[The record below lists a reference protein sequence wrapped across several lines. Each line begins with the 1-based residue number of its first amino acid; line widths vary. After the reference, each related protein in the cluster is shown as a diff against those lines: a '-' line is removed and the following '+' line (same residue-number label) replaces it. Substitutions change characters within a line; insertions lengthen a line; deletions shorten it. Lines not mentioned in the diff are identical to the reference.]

1 MLTTHLDF
9 ISFIFNTFFFY
20 KTATLHKPAD
30 KISRYIATRLT
41 LGLSLAKY
49 ASKSL
54 ERQHTGST
62 MAQFTGNCNFFQAVW
77 ASWKQKKH

>member
-9 ISFIFNTFFFY
+9 IMDHSEYFFFY

-49 ASKSL
+49 GFKSL
-54 ERQHTGST
+54 ERQHTGFK
-62 MAQFTGNCNFFQAVW
+62 MARFPGNYNFFQ